1 MAASG
6 MREIKRRIKSVRS
19 TEHIT
24 NAMKLVS
31 ASKLRKAKAIFEKTS
46 QYFGFV
52 TESIEEIF
60 NSNAEVPK
68 DYLAGSR
75 EVNKSCYIIITSSRG
90 LCGSFNTNVIKESSA
105 LIEGNPEDPIIVAI
119 GTKGRDFFAKKGY
132 RIEEAYMLPPENISF
147 LETHE
152 VSKPIIEMYDN
163 KEIDEVVLV
172 YTSYVSS
179 LVQKVKTVTLLPFTI
194 IKDPSAKKLA
204 MQVEYE
210 PSMNQVFN
218 YLVPKYV
225 EIMIY
230 RAIVESATCE
240 HAARRI
246 AMDSATD
253 NAREMIGDLTLNYN
267 RARQSAITQEISEI
281 VGGSEALK

>member
-1 MAASG
+1 MPANG
-6 MREIKRRIKSVRS
+6 LREIKRRIKSVKS

-31 ASKLRKAKAIFEKTS
+31 AAKLRRAKAIFEKTN

-60 NSNAEVPK
+60 HNTRDVPK
-68 DYLAGSR
+68 DFIEGNR
-75 EVNKSCYIIITSSRG
+75 EIKTSCYIVVTSCRG
-90 LCGSFNTNVIKESSA
+90 LCGSFNANIIKEASS
-105 LIEGNPEDPIIVAI
+105 LIECDPEEPVIVAI
-119 GTKGRDFFAKKGY
+119 GTKGRDYFAKKGY

-147 LETHE
+147 VETHE
-152 VSKPIIEMYDN
+152 ISKPIIEMYEK
-163 KEIDEVVLV
+163 KEIDEVILV
-172 YTSYVSS
+172 YTSLISA
-179 LVQKVKTVTLLPFTI
+179 LDQRVKTITLLPFAVEKTKEI
-194 IKDPSAKKLA
+194 KLA
-204 MQVEYE
+204 KQVEYE
-210 PSMNQVFN
+210 PSVEQVFN
-218 YLVPKYV
+218 YLIPKYV

-240 HAARRI
+240 HAARRM

-253 NAREMIGDLTLNYN
+253 NAREMISDLTLNYN
-267 RARQSAITQEISEI
+267 RARQAAITQEISEI